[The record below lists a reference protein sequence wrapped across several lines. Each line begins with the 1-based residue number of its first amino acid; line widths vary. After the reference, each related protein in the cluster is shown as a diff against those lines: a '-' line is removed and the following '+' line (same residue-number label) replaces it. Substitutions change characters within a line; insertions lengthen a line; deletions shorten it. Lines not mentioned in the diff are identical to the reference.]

1 MSNSPAWN
9 FETFN
14 EAVDHEVAA
23 LPAEVQARF
32 IRAGELISVGGL
44 DALPAHWIKHLDGKI
59 WELRL
64 QGRDVIGRALYVTAT
79 GRRGVVLRA
88 FVKKTQ
94 ATPPRELELA
104 RQRMKDVR

>member
-1 MSNSPAWN
+1 M
-9 FETFN
+9 N
-14 EAVDHEVAA
+14 EGVDREIAA
-23 LPAEVQARF
+23 LPAEIQARF

-79 GRRGVVLRA
+79 GRRVVVLRA

-104 RQRMKDVR
+104 RQRMKEVR

>member
-1 MSNSPAWN
+1 MVSTSQWA
-9 FETFN
+9 FETLN
-14 EAVDHEVAA
+14 AAVDDEVAA

-32 IRAGELISVGGL
+32 IRAGELIQTGGL
-44 DALPAHWIKHLDGKI
+44 ASLPAHWIKHLDGKI

-79 GRRGVVLRA
+79 GRRVVVLRA

-94 ATPPRELELA
+94 ATPLRELELA
-104 RQRMKDVR
+104 RQRMKDVQ